1 MTSAPAIGFE
11 YSPSRWLPRLLL
23 AMSVLAVVAVLLAA
37 IPFWLKYP
45 LAVTPLLAGRHAAL
59 CFKRSPVRAA
69 GWGRDGSWTLRFA
82 SGDDV
87 PASLGSFRAMGDL
100 IWLRLS
106 PVGRDSVV
114 MLLAPDNT
122 DADIRRRL
130 RMRLALPAHEE
141 SEPGWA
147 PGHSV
152 A

>member
-11 YSPSRWLPRLLL
+11 YSPSRWLTRMLVV
-23 AMSVLAVVAVLLAA
+23 MSVLAVVAILLAA

-45 LAVTPLLAGRHAAL
+45 LAITPLVACRYAAL
-59 CFKRSPVRAA
+59 RFKRSLVRAA
-69 GWGRDGSWTLRFA
+69 GWSRDGGWTLRLA
-82 SGDDV
+82 SGDDL
-87 PASLGSFRAMGDL
+87 PASLGSFRVMGDF

-130 RMRLALPAHEE
+130 RMRLALPAHDEAT
-141 SEPGWA
+141 EPA
-147 PGHSV
+147 
-152 A
+152 